1 MEAGHEAVDDPPGN
15 NLNAPEGSEARGVEE
30 IGAVA
35 ARRLLNLMEGSDA
48 GPNPVL
54 PTSLVVRQSA

>member
-30 IGAVA
+30 IGA
-35 ARRLLNLMEGSDA
+35 L
-48 GPNPVL
+48 
-54 PTSLVVRQSA
+54 